1 MKPLKLTLSA
11 FGPYA
16 KTTMIDFT
24 KLCENGIFLITGDT
38 GAGKTTI
45 FDAISFAFYGEGSGG
60 RERRASKSFR
70 SDYAARDTDTY
81 VELVFQ
87 HRQHTYRLKR
97 NPPYLRQSRRGDD
110 LVEQKAA
117 AELTELDTGECW
129 TGTDEVKAKAQEL
142 IGLSQDQFAQT
153 VMIAQGDFLKI
164 LNAKSD
170 DRKKLFQQLFNTSL
184 YADLQK
190 KAKEKCAAAAQ
201 MQREL
206 DLRIVTE
213 AGKISPEPEFPDRER
228 LKQYQT
234 DAKYA
239 DQLLEALRGLYA
251 YETSLKKEA
260 DGRCDTLDGQLK
272 ALTAA
277 IADGRNRNQRFD
289 ELEQWKQ
296 ELAGLLQKQSAVE
309 ERKAALAAARSA
321 QLLGP
326 TDQLRQRNRQSLD
339 AEKTQA
345 ARLTQEKQAQEASLP
360 ALERAAKQARE
371 QLPLAEENVRLVK
384 RLESCLKFLEK
395 RQKDTAGLLPQ
406 PERIAGPGAPGGR
419 ALPRMRCD
427 PPSRPRRPAGRRGD
441 TGAVSGGGRSPQ
453 AAGRTAA

>member
-16 KTTMIDFT
+16 RTTTIDFT

-371 QLPLAEENVRLVK
+371 
-384 RLESCLKFLEK
+384 
-395 RQKDTAGLLPQ
+395 
-406 PERIAGPGAPGGR
+406 
-419 ALPRMRCD
+419 
-427 PPSRPRRPAGRRGD
+427 
-441 TGAVSGGGRSPQ
+441 
-453 AAGRTAA
+453 